1 MLATWKETGKA
12 IVITIVIRTQTKQQM
27 KKNARC
33 TEGER
38 KGKKDGHRETQR
50 KLVNMKSAQKERVQ
64 HQSSDNRP
72 PSKTKRKMELP
83 VIYKKNEGHDASGRY
98 VETVRIR
105 RLIIKRQHQQ
115 KK

>member
-1 MLATWKETGKA
+1 MGRREVLATWKETGKA
-12 IVITIVIRTQTKQQM
+12 IVITIVIRTQTRQQV

-33 TEGER
+33 TECER

-72 PSKTKRKMELP
+72 PSKTKRKME
-83 VIYKKNEGHDASGRY
+83 IIKSTMRRY
-98 VETVRIR
+98 ETVRIR
-105 RLIIKRQHQQ
+105 RLKRQHQQ
-115 KK
+115 KR